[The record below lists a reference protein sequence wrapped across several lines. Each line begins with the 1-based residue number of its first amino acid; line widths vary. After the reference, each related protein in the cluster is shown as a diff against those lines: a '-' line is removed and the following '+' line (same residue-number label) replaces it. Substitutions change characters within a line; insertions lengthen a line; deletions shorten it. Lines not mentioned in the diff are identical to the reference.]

1 MKISIYI
8 CSNMYNC
15 VVIEIC
21 VINIILFDCYILM
34 YILVYMN
41 IYVKSS
47 MIINVKI
54 NLNKCFI

>member
-1 MKISIYI
+1 
-8 CSNMYNC
+8 MYNC
-15 VVIEIC
+15 VVIEIS

-47 MIINVKI
+47 YI
-54 NLNKCFI
+54 

>member
-1 MKISIYI
+1 
-8 CSNMYNC
+8 MYNC

-41 IYVKSS
+41 IYLNSS